1 MTSIEHRVTQTIAAV
16 LEIDASEINGDT
28 SVDTVE
34 SWYSLRHLNLV
45 LALESE
51 FDISLTEEQTIEVL
65 NYPLIVAVLAEH
77 GISDD

>member
-34 SWYSLRHLNLV
+34 SWDSLRHLNLV

>member
-16 LEIDASEINGDT
+16 LEIDASEINDDT

-34 SWYSLRHLNLV
+34 SWDSLRHLNLV

-51 FDISLTEEQTIEVL
+51 FNISLTEEQTIEVL

>member
-16 LEIDASEINGDT
+16 FEIDASEINGDT

-34 SWYSLRHLNLV
+34 SWDSLRHLNLV

-51 FDISLTEEQTIEVL
+51 FNISLTEEQTIEVL